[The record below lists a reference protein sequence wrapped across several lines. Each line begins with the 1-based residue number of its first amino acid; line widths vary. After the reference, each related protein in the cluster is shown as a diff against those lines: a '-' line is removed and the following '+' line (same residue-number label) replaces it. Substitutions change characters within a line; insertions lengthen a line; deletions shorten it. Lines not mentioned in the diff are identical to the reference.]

1 MKLIRLAKQLLHVD
15 TFIPFTVVV
24 LFFCFCRIMPG
35 EEMLTL
41 TSFFCHGENIF
52 IHL

>member
-24 LFFCFCRIMPG
+24 LFFVFAELCQGKKC
-35 EEMLTL
+35 
-41 TSFFCHGENIF
+41 
-52 IHL
+52 